1 MKFKKK
7 RIVFFIGEIGL
18 GGTEKQLSI
27 LTKYFNKEMFEFTL
41 IVFNTSP
48 FGNLTNQIFPYLD
61 QLIFI
66 PKKKTSIFSRL
77 LYLYKKVKKHV

>member
-1 MKFKKK
+1 
-7 RIVFFIGEIGL
+7 
-18 GGTEKQLSI
+18 
-27 LTKYFNKEMFEFTL
+27 MFEFTL

-48 FGNLTNQIFPYLD
+48 FGNLTNQIFPHLD

-77 LYLYKKVKKHV
+77 LYLFKKVKNIDPFVFTPGLCMTMPTLEF